1 MSVAELETMDTNTR
15 QSELGRRDF
24 LKLGSATTLSVLT
37 GGLSTTLADEVANPE
52 PAKRIYDCIV
62 LGLGAMGS
70 ACTYQLAKRGA
81 NVLGLEQFDIAHAL
95 GSSGGISR
103 QTKVAPYLGGPYEPL
118 IRRANENWKALEK
131 DSGQQVF
138 HECGWLD
145 LGVNKQL
152 SPAQAKSKGTKI
164 EILDASS
171 VADRYPQFQN
181 LPKGTNALLDH
192 QGGLLR
198 SELAIASHCH
208 VALRHGAHIRA
219 QEAVEDWSTDKNG
232 VTVTTSR
239 GTYRAKHL
247 VVAAGAWNAKLLPQL
262 HGRLQ
267 VTRLSLGWFAPEQPG
282 DFAVKNFPIWGHG
295 AHYGFPVLPDFPGF
309 KVAKHWKGDAA
320 DPDKIDRKPN
330 ASDEKLVRDYL
341 GKHLPSANG
350 TTLAFKICMYTHGGP
365 WLGPLPGE
373 KRVSVVAACNGG
385 GFKFSSAYG
394 EALADL
400 ATEGKTELPV
410 QFMGLG

>member
-1 MSVAELETMDTNTR
+1 MKTETTASELE
-15 QSELGRRDF
+15 RRDF
-24 LKLGSATTLSVLT
+24 IKLGSATTLGALT
-37 GGLSTTLADEVANPE
+37 AGLSTTLADEVADPE
-52 PAKRIYDCIV
+52 PAKRTYDCIV

-81 NVLGLEQFDIAHAL
+81 SVLGLEQFDIAHAL

-103 QTKVAPYLGGPYEPL
+103 QTKVAPYLGGKYEPL
-118 IRRANENWKALEK
+118 IRRANENWRALEK

-138 HECGWLD
+138 HQCGWLD

-164 EILDASS
+164 EVLDASS
-171 VADRYPQFQN
+171 RADRFPQFQN
-181 LPKGTNALLDH
+181 LPEGTNALLDH

-219 QEAVEDWSTDKNG
+219 HEAVKDWTTDKDG

-239 GTYRAKHL
+239 GSYRAKHL
-247 VVAAGAWNAKLLPQL
+247 VIAAGAWNAKLVPHL
-262 HGRLQ
+262 HDKLTVSR
-267 VTRLSLGWFAPEQPG
+267 VALGWFAPRDPGAFALG
-282 DFAVKNFPIWGHG
+282 DFPCWGSG

-309 KVAKHWKGDAA
+309 KVAVHWGGKPTA
-320 DPDKIDRKPN
+320 PDKTDRTPN
-330 ASDEKLVRDYL
+330 AADEKLMRDYL
-341 GKHLPSANG
+341 SDQLPSADG
-350 TTLAFKICMYTHGGP
+350 SILAMKICMYTWGGP
-365 WLGPLPGE
+365 WIGPLPG
-373 KRVSVVAACNGG
+373 KKHVTIIAACNGG

-400 ATEGKTELPV
+400 ATDGKTELPIG
-410 QFMGLG
+410 FMKPG